1 MCVVLHACTLPKQT
15 LPCAGFAFF
24 HPKHIEQNSHTHN
37 PAHTWLHP
45 KMRFTLRLVRAI
57 HANLFGGGS
66 HRCAVSRRG
75 RSYLCSSF
83 LVDSLCQSAQCSCC
97 FTSIEHSACQVPT
110 QHGSTSSQTC
120 VVHKCQLFTQ
130 DITKAMILCKYSR
143 YLSEGIVLRSML
155 VDLNLDLCVVLCAE
169 TGAYKRSDE
178 CQIMFCSSRC
188 VLRKKQSHNKPC
200 PAGICSKIL
209 CAFFDIVCTRFSQ
222 RFL

>member
-83 LVDSLCQSAQCSCC
+83 LLDSFRQSAQCSCC

-110 QHGSTSSQTC
+110 QHGPTSSQTC

-143 YLSEGIVLRSML
+143 YLSEGIVLRSIL
-155 VDLNLDLCVVLCAE
+155 VDLNLDLFSCVVLCAE
-169 TGAYKRSDE
+169 TDRAN
-178 CQIMFCSSRC
+178 
-188 VLRKKQSHNKPC
+188 L
-200 PAGICSKIL
+200 
-209 CAFFDIVCTRFSQ
+209 
-222 RFL
+222 

>member
-1 MCVVLHACTLPKQT
+1 MCVVLHACTLPKQIV
-15 LPCAGFAFF
+15 PCAGFAFF

-155 VDLNLDLCVVLCAE
+155 VDLNFDLFLALCCVQKPIAPI
-169 TGAYKRSDE
+169 YKKCE
-178 CQIMFCSSRC
+178 AQA
-188 VLRKKQSHNKPC
+188 N
-200 PAGICSKIL
+200 ICKTLWPSG
-209 CAFFDIVCTRFSQ
+209 
-222 RFL
+222 

>member
-1 MCVVLHACTLPKQT
+1 M
-15 LPCAGFAFF
+15 
-24 HPKHIEQNSHTHN
+24 
-37 PAHTWLHP
+37 
-45 KMRFTLRLVRAI
+45 RAI

-130 DITKAMILCKYSR
+130 VITKAMILCKYSR
-143 YLSEGIVLRSML
+143 CFCRS
-155 VDLNLDLCVVLCAE
+155 VRTVAIYNRATVVLLFGRLQLAGGWARRCLFPNRNSCANQGVRLR
-169 TGAYKRSDE
+169 TKMRRTPFAPPPRHPPMCSL
-178 CQIMFCSSRC
+178 FCT
-188 VLRKKQSHNKPC
+188 VQS
-200 PAGICSKIL
+200 
-209 CAFFDIVCTRFSQ
+209 
-222 RFL
+222 

>member
-57 HANLFGGGS
+57 HANLFWGGS

-155 VDLNLDLCVVLCAE
+155 VDLNFDLFSCVVLCAE
-169 TGAYKRSDE
+169 TDRAN
-178 CQIMFCSSRC
+178 
-188 VLRKKQSHNKPC
+188 L
-200 PAGICSKIL
+200 
-209 CAFFDIVCTRFSQ
+209 
-222 RFL
+222 